1 MAKRRFSSAQLK
13 RLKDIQAQRLARS
26 KNITNDDE
34 LSDLSLGPEQ
44 SGVLITHNST
54 MVIVKSQDGKLFSCT
69 LRQNLGALVTGDNV
83 IWQAVNEHIGVVIA
97 CEPRRSVI
105 MRPDLRGTKPIVA
118 NVDLMVVVVALA
130 PLPQR
135 TTIDR
140 YLILAQMMKL
150 NALIVINKFD
160 LFNASEHQFLLDQIK
175 IYEHLGYKTIKI
187 SSKTKLGF
195 GELTEALKDINS
207 ILVGQSGAGK
217 SSLLNSLVPDAQAQI
232 GALSSDDKLGRQTTT
247 ASKLYHLPA
256 GGNLIDSPGIHQF
269 NLRHFTQEQIL
280 KGFEEFAPFVGKCQF
295 RNCLHAHEP
304 NCALIQAA
312 ENGEIAPFRLENYH
326 AILLDHA

>member
-217 SSLLNSLVPDAQAQI
+217 SSLL
-232 GALSSDDKLGRQTTT
+232 T
-247 ASKLYHLPA
+247 
-256 GGNLIDSPGIHQF
+256 
-269 NLRHFTQEQIL
+269 
-280 KGFEEFAPFVGKCQF
+280 
-295 RNCLHAHEP
+295 
-304 NCALIQAA
+304 
-312 ENGEIAPFRLENYH
+312 
-326 AILLDHA
+326 